1 MFETTPETIS
11 FFEMLLRR
19 SDNEEVTR
27 KRIGVN
33 YDCCHLAVEFEDA
46 HEGLNSLKNHGIRL
60 SKLHLSSAL
69 SAKPTHHNLEKLKD
83 FIEPVYLHQV
93 AMGKN
98 GKCIGRI
105 KDLDLAL
112 EAQKKGKL
120 PQSDEWRIHFHVP
133 LHASPGEDLGDTRLH
148 VIDTLFWLN
157 QNPDTCKHLEME
169 TYTWEVLPKE
179 LQAGSVIEQ
188 VGKEYRWTL
197 NQMEKIG
204 FSVEGN

>member
-1 MFETTPETIS
+1 
-11 FFEMLLRR
+11 MLLGR
-19 SDNEEVTR
+19 SDNEEVMR

-46 HEGLNSLKNHGIRL
+46 HEGLNSLKNHGVRL

-69 SAKPTHHNLEKLKD
+69 SAKPTHQNLEKLKD

-105 KDLDLAL
+105 KDLDLAI
-112 EAQKKGKL
+112 EAQTQGKL

-133 LHASPGEDLGDTRLH
+133 LHASLG
-148 VIDTLFWLN
+148 
-157 QNPDTCKHLEME
+157 
-169 TYTWEVLPKE
+169 
-179 LQAGSVIEQ
+179 
-188 VGKEYRWTL
+188 
-197 NQMEKIG
+197 KI
-204 FSVEGN
+204 